1 MDAQQIPWLR
11 LAWLLPLIVP
21 VLWGLYRWD
30 LQPGAA
36 LRAMVA
42 MVVRLVLLGYGLVY
56 IFEAEHGGIVVLVL
70 AVMLAA
76 ASWIGLRTAPQ
87 VRWALLPRAFVVL
100 SGVGAFTLLVV
111 TQGVLRTSPWYRP
124 QVLIPLGGMIFANSM
139 NALSLALDRT
149 VAELRRGEPYARARR
164 WGLHAALIPI
174 LNALMSVG
182 LVSLPG
188 MMTGQILSGV
198 SPLIAVR
205 YQILVM
211 GMIFGAAG
219 LSVMA
224 FLVWARPGLEVL
236 GVAPDAAGGEP

>member
-11 LAWLLPLIVP
+11 LLWLLPVIVP
-21 VLWGLYRWD
+21 VLWGLYRWN
-30 LQPGAA
+30 LGPGTA
-36 LRAMVA
+36 LRAMVM
-42 MVVRLVLLGYGLVY
+42 MVLRLILLGYGLVY
-56 IFEAEHGGIVVLVL
+56 IFEAQNGLIVVLVL
-70 AVMLAA
+70 TVMLAA
-76 ASWIGLRTAPQ
+76 ASWIGLRTAPDL
-87 VRWALLPRAFVVL
+87 RWRLLPQAFVVL
-100 SGVGAFTLLVV
+100 TAVGAFTLALVS
-111 TQGVLRTSPWYRP
+111 QGVLRTRPWFRP

-149 VAELRRGEPYARARR
+149 VAELRRGESYATARR
-164 WGLHAALIPI
+164 LGFHAALIPI

-198 SPLIAVR
+198 SPLVAVR

-224 FLVWARPGLEVL
+224 FLLWIQPVLEPLARATSSQEASP
-236 GVAPDAAGGEP
+236 

>member
-11 LAWLLPLIVP
+11 LAWLLPVILP
-21 VLWGLYRWD
+21 VLWGLYRWN
-30 LQPGAA
+30 LGPGTA

-42 MVVRLVLLGYGLVY
+42 MVVRLILLGYGLVY
-56 IFEAEHGGIVVLVL
+56 IFEAQQGGIVVLVL

-76 ASWIGLRTAPQ
+76 ASWIGLRTAPAL
-87 VRWALLPRAFVVL
+87 RWRLLPRAFGVL
-100 SGVGAFTLLVV
+100 TAVGLATLALV
-111 TQGVLRTSPWYRP
+111 TQGVLRTEPWFRP

-149 VAELRRGEPYARARR
+149 VAELQRGEPYAQARR
-164 WGLHAALIPI
+164 LGFHAALIPI

-224 FLVWARPGLEVL
+224 FLVWAQKPLTQGLTAS
-236 GVAPDAAGGEP
+236 APQEDLL

>member
-1 MDAQQIPWLR
+1 MDAQQIPWAR
-11 LAWLLPLIVP
+11 LLWLLLLIAP
-21 VLWGLYRWD
+21 VLWGLYRWR
-30 LQPGAA
+30 LGPGTA
-36 LRAMVA
+36 LRAMVM
-42 MVVRLVLLGYGLVY
+42 MVLRLIILGYGLVY
-56 IFEAEHGGIVVLVL
+56 IFETQHGGVVLLVL
-70 AVMLAA
+70 TVMLAA
-76 ASWIGLRTAPQ
+76 ASWIGLRTAPDLRRRLLPKAFG
-87 VRWALLPRAFVVL
+87 VLVVVGAWALAL
-100 SGVGAFTLLVV
+100 V
-111 TQGVLRTSPWYRP
+111 TQGVLRVSPWYRP

-149 VAELRRGEPYARARR
+149 VAEMRRGEPYARARQL
-164 WGLHAALIPI
+164 GLHAALIPI

-219 LSVMA
+219 LSVLG
-224 FLVWARPGLEVL
+224 FLLWAEPELHSATPPAAEG
-236 GVAPDAAGGEP
+236 GDA

>member
-11 LAWLLPLIVP
+11 LLWLLPVIVP
-21 VLWGLYRWD
+21 VLWGLYRWN
-30 LQPGAA
+30 LGPGTA
-36 LRAMVA
+36 LRAMIM
-42 MVVRLVLLGYGLVY
+42 MVLRLILLGYGLVY
-56 IFEAEHGGIVVLVL
+56 IFEAQNGLIVVLVL
-70 AVMLAA
+70 TVMLAA
-76 ASWIGLRTAPQ
+76 ASWIGLRTAPRL
-87 VRWALLPRAFVVL
+87 RWRLLPQAFVVL
-100 SGVGAFTLLVV
+100 TGVGAFTLALV
-111 TQGVLRTSPWYRP
+111 TQGVLRTQPWYRP

-149 VAELRRGEPYARARR
+149 VAELRRGEPYATARR
-164 WGLHAALIPI
+164 LGFHAALIPI

-224 FLVWARPGLEVL
+224 FLVWAGPRLEALVQTT
-236 GVAPDAAGGEP
+236 ASEANP

>member
-11 LAWLLPLIVP
+11 LLWLLPVIVP
-21 VLWGLYRWD
+21 VLWGLYRWN
-30 LQPGAA
+30 LGPGTA
-36 LRAMVA
+36 LRAMIM
-42 MVVRLVLLGYGLVY
+42 MVLRLILLGYGLVY
-56 IFEAEHGGIVVLVL
+56 IFEAQNGLIVVLVL
-70 AVMLAA
+70 TVMLAA
-76 ASWIGLRTAPQ
+76 ASWIGLRTAPRL
-87 VRWALLPRAFVVL
+87 RWRLLPQAFVVL
-100 SGVGAFTLLVV
+100 TGVGAFTLALV
-111 TQGVLRTSPWYRP
+111 TQGVLRTQPWYRP

-149 VAELRRGEPYARARR
+149 VAELRRGEPYATARR
-164 WGLHAALIPI
+164 LGFHAALIPI

-224 FLVWARPGLEVL
+224 FLVWAGPRLEALVQ
-236 GVAPDAAGGEP
+236 ATAAEANP